1 MNSALFARVERS
13 FRHLLER
20 AGGLL
25 DFAFNRD
32 AQPQFD
38 LSSLLPRIESAL
50 ERSLREERG
59 RLAVPH
65 LIELRYSYEIWTALG
80 AAQREQLERDLA
92 ANLFEYAHNR
102 RYLMA
107 APMKVTI
114 TCDAFTSGVEIHPS
128 FGPTFGPSFGESA
141 PAPRRVA
148 SQASQASLANQTGRA
163 NSPRQES
170 PFAPARIVLVE
181 LGRGLRHEALLVQ
194 GAEPVGIGR
203 NIANKMVINDP
214 GISNFHAAFVWRE
227 NGGIELAD
235 RGGAN
240 GTAINGVPLGS
251 ADRRLVSDGDLIR
264 LGRIDCRLLIGE

>member
-1 MNSALFARVERS
+1 MNSTLFARVERA

-25 DFAFNRD
+25 DFAINRN
-32 AQPQFD
+32 AQPQLD

-107 APMKVTI
+107 APLKVTI

-128 FGPTFGPSFGESA
+128 FGESA
-141 PAPRRVA
+141 PAPRRESSQPGQTNVRRQDA
-148 SQASQASLANQTGRA
+148 SSAQT
-163 NSPRQES
+163 Q
-170 PFAPARIVLVE
+170 IVLVE

-214 GISNFHAAFVWRE
+214 GISNFHAAFLWRE
-227 NGGIELAD
+227 NGEIELAD

-240 GTAINGVPLGS
+240 GTAINGIQLGS

-264 LGRIDCRLLIGE
+264 LGRIECRLLIGQ